1 MIYSISICIS
11 ILFSL
16 LVQQKKEKNIING
29 SKIIINKRNLARDIM
44 IIFSGI
50 FPFFLSAFRYGIGTD
65 YFYTYIPQFKRIIDG
80 ERSYYEIGFYWLN
93 KIIGMFT
100 SNGQVLIVVTSLIFI
115 GIVYSEIYRYSRQ
128 YWLSILLFYLSFV
141 YFISLN
147 NIRQSIASAVLL
159 IATELLVRN
168 HKVGFVCCTILAA
181 SFHQI
186 AILFLVFLLIE
197 KVCLSTRMYTFIVV
211 VFWCA
216 CKFIMPIVISK
227 LINYIPRF
235 RLYFTAD
242 ELSVYSDKTIG
253 LLLVFIQFLILL
265 YLNYIEF
272 IYKPDNSKVDM
283 VDKREWNIIKLNQCL
298 LLCVYAVDGIV
309 PATYRI
315 ARIFSFSQFL
325 FIPNVIFKYEK
336 NRRNRWIEI
345 GIVLIL
351 FGVLFYEN
359 FITGA
364 EEVFPY
370 ISIFK

>member
-159 IATELLVRN
+159 IATGLLVRN

-235 RLYFTAD
+235 RLYFIAD
-242 ELSVYSDKTIG
+242 ELRVYSDKTIG